1 MGTHSTCFRPFFGW
15 DMMGQETKGSKDG
28 KGKDSYYNWKDEKAR
43 FDERPVDPG
52 PSQGQLQLR
61 PDQCAVHRRSGQK
74 GWLERKIQ
82 GLQRWQRKGAP
93 EIEFPRNWDV
103 LTV

>member
-1 MGTHSTCFRPFFGW
+1 
-15 DMMGQETKGSKDG
+15 MMGQETKGSKDG

-61 PDQCAVHRRSGQK
+61 PDQCAGQGKKDGWKGKSKDSKDGNGKVHPRSS
-74 GWLERKIQ
+74 
-82 GLQRWQRKGAP
+82 
-93 EIEFPRNWDV
+93 FPG
-103 LTV
+103 TGMF

>member
-1 MGTHSTCFRPFFGW
+1 MEKERTATTTGKTRRP
-15 DMMGQETKGSKDG
+15 DLM
-28 KGKDSYYNWKDEKAR
+28 N
-43 FDERPVDPG
+43 DPWTLG